1 MLYFTIALRSKAS
14 SSNWQAVTA
23 DFEATLQSIY
33 NQTCNDFCVYVAC
46 NERPD
51 LKNAYDDRLHF
62 VLVDTPK
69 PTGWLDCCRDR
80 AWKQLACCAAI
91 KKENLQ
97 IILAE
102 GAFVFPVDA
111 DDYVS
116 NRIAEYVSQHP
127 TENGFKSKNG
137 YRWYK
142 GSRRMEISPYFG
154 GSMNIMKL
162 MPEEFPDE
170 LPDIS
175 LCFDKGTCIALNEK
189 YPVRWDDIAVEEK
202 MKQLGRPLAYL
213 PFASTIYVLN
223 TGANIS
229 SSDPRAAG
237 KSQKK
242 IHLGILLYKMRF
254 WKYKRLSSKI
264 KLEFGVR
271 CQ

>member
-14 SSNWQAVTA
+14 SSHWEAVIA
-23 DFEATLQSIY
+23 DFEATLQSIF
-33 NQTCNDFCVYVAC
+33 NQTCDEFRVYVGC
-46 NERPD
+46 NERPE

-62 VLVDTPK
+62 VLVNTPK
-69 PTGWLDCCRDR
+69 PGDWLDGCRDR
-80 AWKQLACCAAI
+80 TWKQLACCAAI
-91 KKENLQ
+91 KKEHTRDV
-97 IILAE
+97 LAE

-116 NRIAEYVSQHP
+116 NRIAQYVSQHP

-137 YRWYK
+137 YRWHK
-142 GSRRMEISPYFG
+142 GSGYMERSPYFG

-162 MPEEFPDE
+162 RPEEFPDE

-175 LCFDKGTCIALNEK
+175 LCFDKETCIALNEK

-202 MKQLGRPLAYL
+202 MKQLGRPLAQL
-213 PFASTIYVLN
+213 PFPSTIYVLN
-223 TGANIS
+223 TGANLS
-229 SSDPRAAG
+229 SADPRATG
-237 KSQKK
+237 KVKTR
-242 IHLGILLYKMRF
+242 IHFGVLLYKMRF

-264 KLEFGVR
+264 KREFGMQ